1 MKHWIEAARLRTLPL
16 SVSGIIIGSVYA
28 LAYPTDNILT
38 PTEVFNWQLFGF
50 ALLTTLGLQI
60 LSNFA
65 NDYGDGIKGTDNE
78 HRVGPKRAIQS
89 GVISAPAMKRAIIIT
104 SVLTFI
110 SAVLL
115 IYFAFS
121 VNYLLYSFVF
131 FALGILA
138 IVSAIRYTVGNTA
151 YGYSGY
157 GDIFVFVF
165 FGLVSTLGVNFLY
178 SKQLDFIL
186 VLPAVAIGF
195 LSVGV
200 LNLNNM
206 RDIDGDRKSNK
217 NTIVVKIGL
226 EAAKKYHYFLVISAM
241 VLVLIFAIY
250 IDFTK
255 DVEPEKFNF
264 DTYFFL
270 VAYIPLTSHLR
281 TVYNNKESRL
291 LDPELKK
298 LALSTFLLAIL
309 LSLSLIYLL
318 SDIVVDNV

>member
-1 MKHWIEAARLRTLPL
+1 MRHWIEAARVRTLPL
-16 SVSGIIIGSVYA
+16 SVSGIILGSMYA
-28 LAYPTDNILT
+28 LAYPTDNVLT

-50 ALLTTLGLQI
+50 AILTTLGLQI

-78 HRVGPKRAIQS
+78 DRVGPKRAIQS
-89 GVISAPAMKRAIIIT
+89 GVISPEAMKRAMIIT

-115 IYFAFS
+115 IYFAFGQD
-121 VNYLLYSFVF
+121 YILYSVIFLI
-131 FALGILA
+131 LGILA
-138 IVSAIRYTVGNTA
+138 IASAIRYTVGNTA
-151 YGYSGY
+151 YGYNGY
-157 GDIFVFVF
+157 GDLFVFIF

-178 SKQLDFIL
+178 SKQVDWELC
-186 VLPAVAIGF
+186 LPAIAIGF

-206 RDIDGDRKSNK
+206 RDEESDRKSEK
-217 NTIVVKIGL
+217 NTIVVKVGG
-226 EAAKKYHYFLVISAM
+226 AVAKKYHFFLVISAM
-241 VLVLIFAIY
+241 LLVLAFAIY
-250 IDFTK
+250 VDFAK
-255 DVEPEKFNF
+255 DIEPEKLNF

-270 VAYIPLTSHLR
+270 VIYFPLTSHLIR
-281 TVYNNKESRL
+281 VYKNKNPKL

-298 LALSTFLLAIL
+298 LAICTFLLSIL

-318 SDIVVDNV
+318 SDLVVNS

>member
-1 MKHWIEAARLRTLPL
+1 MRHWIEAARVRTLPL
-16 SVSGIIIGSVYA
+16 SVSGIIVGSMYA
-28 LAYPTDNILT
+28 LAYPTDSVLT

-89 GVISAPAMKRAIIIT
+89 GVISAPAMKRAIVIT
-104 SVLTFI
+104 SFLTFV
-110 SAVLL
+110 SATLL
-115 IYFAFS
+115 IYFAFG
-121 VNYLLYSFVF
+121 VDYIGYSIIFLI
-131 FALGILA
+131 LGILA
-138 IVSAIRYTVGNTA
+138 IISAIRYTVGNTA

-157 GDIFVFVF
+157 GDVFVFVF

-178 SKQLDFIL
+178 SKQLDWIL

-206 RDIDGDRKSNK
+206 RDIESDKMAQK
-217 NTIVVKIGL
+217 NTVVVKIGI

-241 VLVLIFAIY
+241 VLVLVFAIY

-264 DTYFFL
+264 DTYFFI
-270 VAYIPLTSHLR
+270 VAYFPLTSHLI
-281 TVYNNKESRL
+281 TVYKNKDSKL

-298 LALSTFLLAIL
+298 LAISTFLLSIL

-318 SDIVVDNV
+318 SDIVVNNS